1 MAPEPQSRGPVIAV
15 VAILG
20 LSTVA
25 ALAVLF
31 KGGPSV
37 PSAGPN
43 AKLAKSSRA
52 WPDESGPPVRD
63 PQMQRP
69 DASRSGLDMVG
80 RPDDAQSPTQ
90 PSASGGAPSQAAG
103 ARTPEGGY
111 VPARGGDVPD
121 GGPAAGRSTIELSDA
136 EKADLANRAGRDLT
150 DPKKAA
156 DVAAKDGL
164 WTSVLGVVARSPR
177 LMNYLLNNDAVVK
190 GFMSRPTSQKYCG
203 SASAYKGYLAN
214 SKAPGGVT
222 HAMNVFEKVLHANPE
237 NPTVMFSSKL
247 GAAITECPSV
257 KSIVKDN
264 SAIQEIA
271 TGNPR
276 AVTMLLDPALMKGL
290 SANPAAMSAFGGIQ
304 ASLTGGKQ

>member
-1 MAPEPQSRGPVIAV
+1 MVAV
-15 VAILG
+15 VAILA
-20 LSTVA
+20 LSGIA
-25 ALAVLF
+25 ALGVLF

-37 PSAGPN
+37 PKSGPN
-43 AKLAKSSRA
+43 AKLAKASRA
-52 WPDESGPPVRD
+52 WPDESAPPVRD
-63 PQMQRP
+63 PEMNRP
-69 DASRSGLDMVG
+69 DSSRSGLDMVG

-90 PSASGGAPSQAAG
+90 PSASGGATDQGAG

-111 VPARGGDVPD
+111 APAG
-121 GGPAAGRSTIELSDA
+121 GGPAEGGPAPGRSTIELTAA
-136 EKADLANRAGRDLT
+136 EKADLANRAGRDLS

-156 DVAAKDGL
+156 EVAGSDGL
-164 WTSVLGVVARSPR
+164 WSSVLGVVARSPR

-203 SASAYKGYLAN
+203 SASAYKGYLSN
-214 SKAPGGVT
+214 TKAPGGVN

-247 GAAITECPSV
+247 GSAITECPSV
-257 KSIVKDN
+257 KAITHDES
-264 SAIQEIA
+264 SIQEIA
-271 TGNPR
+271 QANPR
-276 AVTMLLDPALMKGL
+276 AVTMLLDPAIMKGL